1 MKTPTERSLE
11 KRETRTPQNAS
22 RPVSLSTSRLS
33 FQEAKTTAGASAPDS
48 RAPHA
53 QAGPVPGTHR
63 PFHERL
69 KRTKRPPRSPRR
81 TAVPRPDGHLSAH
94 KPIPQG
100 HARLPPAPRPTPPRY
115 LSQMESSSQAPWSS
129 VSGEQEERELKD
141 GLLRL
146 AAVAVEGPG
155 CCAQRGHGAASTDE
169 PGPGESRRARPDSAG
184 LGSGQAGAARRRLPR
199 LPGRRPSSSA
209 LLSSRARMRRRPDA
223 ARPLPRPPSGGGL
236 RTATGTPSWQ
246 NSCGPAHTLRPFAE
260 REGALTGTQGPRQ
273 ARSRGTAASSLG
285 FYSNVRPETTQ
296 RLQANPLTSVLA
308 AYVQVPRL
316 TGQWK
321 QNTK

>member
-1 MKTPTERSLE
+1 MP
-11 KRETRTPQNAS
+11 
-22 RPVSLSTSRLS
+22 RL
-33 FQEAKTTAGASAPDS
+33 APG
-48 RAPHA
+48 
-53 QAGPVPGTHR
+53 QVPGTHR

-146 AAVAVEGPG
+146 AAVAVHGPG
-155 CCAQRGHGAASTDE
+155 CCAQRGRGAPSTDAGGTDE
-169 PGPGESRRARPDSAG
+169 PGPGESSTARPDSAG

-246 NSCGPAHTLRPFAE
+246 NSCGPAHTLRTFAE
-260 REGALTGTQGPRQ
+260 REGALTGTQGPRY

-285 FYSNVRPETTQ
+285 FHLNVTPETMQ
-296 RLQANPLTSVLA
+296 RLQANIGSVLFDISLSSLFSSTTSDWA
-308 AYVQVPRL
+308 RETKYKMNKRDYIKVKKHPLHRKGNHPQN
-316 TGQWK
+316 
-321 QNTK
+321 QNTT

>member
-1 MKTPTERSLE
+1 MP
-11 KRETRTPQNAS
+11 
-22 RPVSLSTSRLS
+22 RL
-33 FQEAKTTAGASAPDS
+33 APG
-48 RAPHA
+48 
-53 QAGPVPGTHR
+53 QVPGTHR

-155 CCAQRGHGAASTDE
+155 CCAQRGHGAASTDAGGTDE
-169 PGPGESRRARPDSAG
+169 PGPGESSTARPDSAG

-199 LPGRRPSSSA
+199 LPGRRPSSRA
-209 LLSSRARMRRRPDA
+209 LLSSPRARARRRPDA

-246 NSCGPAHTLRPFAE
+246 NSCGPAHTLRTFAE
-260 REGALTGTQGPRQ
+260 REGALTGTQGPRY

-285 FYSNVRPETTQ
+285 FHLNVTPETMQ
-296 RLQANPLTSVLA
+296 RLQANIGSVLFDISLSSLFSSTTSDWA
-308 AYVQVPRL
+308 RETKYKMNKRDYIKVKKHPLHRKGNHPQN
-316 TGQWK
+316 
-321 QNTK
+321 QNTT